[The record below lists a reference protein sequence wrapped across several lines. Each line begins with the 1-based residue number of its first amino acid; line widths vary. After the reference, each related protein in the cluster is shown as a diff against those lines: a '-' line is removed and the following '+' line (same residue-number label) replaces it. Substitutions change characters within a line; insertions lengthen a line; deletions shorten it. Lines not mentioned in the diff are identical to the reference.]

1 MHLLLAVK
9 GILPMRKDPSSLGV
23 DGHGMGGRV
32 AASPG
37 LGGPTHGENKT
48 QQMTYS
54 GSASQPFLLR
64 LFGAKPEWQAPLLLA
79 LAYFAGAEAAFYVG
93 TLSDKIFAPFW
104 PPNIILFI
112 TLLLVPERRWWLFI
126 AASFPAHAV
135 AEFGVGMPVGQMLVA
150 FATNCMVAVLNAVA
164 VRRLLHGPPWLADLR
179 KASLY
184 ILITAGVSPAVS
196 ALGGA
201 FVPIMGGGPFNEY
214 RHFWSS
220 WYLAN
225 VLTSLTLGPV
235 LLTWLSENPRSS
247 ASMPPARLVEAAA
260 LAAIL
265 VVVCTLAFE
274 ISARTVASS
283 FLPAVLYSPLP
294 FMLWATLRFGGKGA
308 SGAILV
314 VTVVLI
320 WRTLKGP
327 TLFIG
332 ADPETNVLALQ
343 VFLAGLAIPV
353 LLLGAAIDE
362 LRHAA
367 QTTRDLAGSVLTA
380 QDEERRRIARE
391 LHDSTGQNLI
401 ATSML
406 VGRLRNTL
414 PASASPT
421 IDQLDETIRQSI
433 DEVRTVSY
441 LLHPPLLDEAGLELA
456 VRHFVDGL
464 CKRSGLRI
472 DLDVAPDLG
481 RLSSEIE
488 LALFRVVQE
497 ALTNVSRHS
506 GSANA
511 RIGLRRGTARGKRG
525 VILTIEDAGKG
536 ISGLGRLP
544 GMGSRKTRVNDGVGL
559 ASMRERLH
567 QIGGWL
573 DLESEIGRTVV
584 TAVVPHTDGTG
595 QPLA

>member
-1 MHLLLAVK
+1 
-9 GILPMRKDPSSLGV
+9 
-23 DGHGMGGRV
+23 
-32 AASPG
+32 
-37 LGGPTHGENKT
+37 
-48 QQMTYS
+48 MTYS
-54 GSASQPFLLR
+54 GSASQPFPLR

-79 LAYFAGAEAAFYVG
+79 VAYFAGAEAAFYVG

-112 TLLLVPERRWWLFI
+112 ALLLVPERRWWLFI
-126 AASFPAHAV
+126 AASFPAHAL
-135 AEFGVGMPVGQMLVA
+135 AESGVGMPVGQMLVA

-184 ILITAGVSPAVS
+184 VLITAGVSPAIS

-214 RHFWSS
+214 WHFWSS

-247 ASMPPARLVEAAA
+247 ASIPPARVVEAAA

-294 FMLWATLRFGGKGA
+294 FMLWATLRLGGKGA

-414 PASASPT
+414 PASAGAT

-595 QPLA
+595 QPLV

>member
-1 MHLLLAVK
+1 
-9 GILPMRKDPSSLGV
+9 
-23 DGHGMGGRV
+23 
-32 AASPG
+32 
-37 LGGPTHGENKT
+37 
-48 QQMTYS
+48 MTYS
-54 GSASQPFLLR
+54 GSASQPFPLR

-79 LAYFAGAEAAFYVG
+79 VAYFAGAEAAFYVG

-112 TLLLVPERRWWLFI
+112 ALLLVPERRWWLFI
-126 AASFPAHAV
+126 AASFPAHAL
-135 AEFGVGMPVGQMLVA
+135 AESGVGMPVGQMLVA

-184 ILITAGVSPAVS
+184 VLITAGVSPAIS

-214 RHFWSS
+214 WHFWSS

-235 LLTWLSENPRSS
+235 LLIWLSENPRSS
-247 ASMPPARLVEAAA
+247 ASIPPARVVEAAG

-294 FMLWATLRFGGKGA
+294 FMLWATLRLGGKGA

-414 PASASPT
+414 PASAGAT

-464 CKRSGLRI
+464 CQRSGLRI

-595 QPLA
+595 QPLV

>member
-1 MHLLLAVK
+1 
-9 GILPMRKDPSSLGV
+9 MRKAPLSLGPAV
-23 DGHGMGGRV
+23 SV
-32 AASPG
+32 LPG
-37 LGGPTHGENKT
+37 LGEPGREQSKAHQRSLPLPLH
-48 QQMTYS
+48 
-54 GSASQPFLLR
+54 LR
-64 LFGAKPEWQAPLLLA
+64 LFGPEPDFRGPIFVA

-112 TLLLVPERRWWLFI
+112 ALLLVPERRWWLFI
-126 AASFPAHAV
+126 AASFPAHAL
-135 AEFGVGMPVGQMLVA
+135 AESGVGMPVGQMLVA

-184 ILITAGVSPAVS
+184 VLITAGVSPAIS

-214 RHFWSS
+214 WHFWSS

-235 LLTWLSENPRSS
+235 LLIWLSENPRSS
-247 ASMPPARLVEAAA
+247 ASIPPARVVEAAA

-406 VGRLRNTL
+406 VDRLRNTL
-414 PASASPT
+414 PASAGAT

-506 GSANA
+506 DSANA

-595 QPLA
+595 QPLV

>member
-1 MHLLLAVK
+1 V
-9 GILPMRKDPSSLGV
+9 
-23 DGHGMGGRV
+23 
-32 AASPG
+32 
-37 LGGPTHGENKT
+37 T
-48 QQMTYS
+48 QQTTYPRPIP
-54 GSASQPFLLR
+54 QPFHLR
-64 LFGAKPEWQAPLLLA
+64 LFGPKPAFRAPVLVA
-79 LAYFAGAEAAFYVG
+79 VAYYLGAEAAFYVG

-104 PPNIILFI
+104 PPNIILFCA
-112 TLLLVPERRWWLFI
+112 LLLAPERRWWLFI
-126 AASFPAHAV
+126 AASFPAHVV
-135 AEFGVGMPVGQMLVA
+135 AELGVGMPLAQMLVA
-150 FATNCMVAVLNAVA
+150 FATNCMVALVNAIA
-164 VRRLLHGPPWLADLR
+164 VRRLLRGPPWLEDLR

-184 ILITAGVSPAVS
+184 ILITAGVSPAIS

-201 FVPIMGGGPFNEY
+201 FVPIMGGGALNEFW
-214 RHFWSS
+214 HFWTN
-220 WYLAN
+220 WYLSN

-235 LLTWLSENPRSS
+235 LLTWLSESPRSV
-247 ASMPPARLVEAAA
+247 ASVPPGRIAEAVVLGTLLV
-260 LAAIL
+260 I
-265 VVVCTLAFE
+265 VCTIAFE
-274 ISARTVASS
+274 ISAGTVASS

-294 FMLWATLRFGGKGA
+294 FILWATLRFGVKGA

-327 TLFIG
+327 SLFVG

-343 VFLAGLAIPV
+343 VFLAGLSVPV

-414 PASASPT
+414 PASAGAT

-456 VRHFVDGL
+456 VRHFVDGF
-464 CKRSGLRI
+464 CQRSGLRI
-472 DLDVAPDLG
+472 DLDITPNLDRLPD
-481 RLSSEIE
+481 EIE
-488 LALFRVVQE
+488 LALFRVMQE

-506 GSANA
+506 GSATA
-511 RIGLRRGTARGKRG
+511 RIGLRRGTARGQRG

-536 ISGLGRLP
+536 ISGPSRLP
-544 GMGSRKTRVNDGVGL
+544 GMALRRTRVDDGVGL

-573 DLESEIGRTVV
+573 EVQSEIGRTVV

-595 QPLA
+595 QPLV

>member
-1 MHLLLAVK
+1 
-9 GILPMRKDPSSLGV
+9 
-23 DGHGMGGRV
+23 
-32 AASPG
+32 
-37 LGGPTHGENKT
+37 
-48 QQMTYS
+48 
-54 GSASQPFLLR
+54 
-64 LFGAKPEWQAPLLLA
+64 
-79 LAYFAGAEAAFYVG
+79 
-93 TLSDKIFAPFW
+93 
-104 PPNIILFI
+104 
-112 TLLLVPERRWWLFI
+112 
-126 AASFPAHAV
+126 
-135 AEFGVGMPVGQMLVA
+135 
-150 FATNCMVAVLNAVA
+150 
-164 VRRLLHGPPWLADLR
+164 
-179 KASLY
+179 
-184 ILITAGVSPAVS
+184 SPAIS

-214 RHFWSS
+214 WHFWSS

-247 ASMPPARLVEAAA
+247 ASIPPARVVEAAG

-308 SGAILV
+308 SGAILI

-414 PASASPT
+414 PASAGAT

-464 CKRSGLRI
+464 CQRSGLRI

-595 QPLA
+595 QPLV

>member
-1 MHLLLAVK
+1 L
-9 GILPMRKDPSSLGV
+9 GEPTDGQSDP
-23 DGHGMGGRV
+23 HRT
-32 AASPG
+32 AS
-37 LGGPTHGENKT
+37 
-48 QQMTYS
+48 S
-54 GSASQPFLLR
+54 GSVLQPFR
-64 LFGAKPEWQAPLLLA
+64 LWLIGPKPGWQAPLLLA
-79 LAYFAGAEAAFYVG
+79 VAYFVGAEAAFYIG

-104 PPNIILFI
+104 PPNIILFFA
-112 TLLLVPERRWWLFI
+112 LLLVPERRWWLFI
-126 AASFPAHAV
+126 AATFPAHVV
-135 AEFGVGMPVGQMLVA
+135 AELGVGMPLGQMLVA
-150 FATNCMVAVLNAVA
+150 FATNCMVAVLNAIA

-201 FVPIMGGGPFNEY
+201 FVPIMGGGALAD
-214 RHFWSS
+214 FWTFWTN

-225 VLTSLTLGPV
+225 VLISLTLGPV
-235 LLTWLSENPRSS
+235 LLTWLSESPRSL
-247 ASMPPARLVEAAA
+247 ALTPPGRMVEAAV
-260 LAAIL
+260 LAMIL
-265 VVVCTLAFE
+265 VVVCTIAFE
-274 ISARTVASS
+274 ISAGTVASN

-294 FMLWATLRFGGKGA
+294 FILWSTLRFGEKGA

-327 TLFIG
+327 NLFVG

-343 VFLAGLAIPV
+343 AFLAGLSIPV
-353 LLLGAAIDE
+353 LLLGAAIEE

-367 QTTRDLAGSVLTA
+367 QTTRNLAGSVLTA

-414 PASASPT
+414 PASAGAT
-421 IDQLDETIRQSI
+421 IDQLDETLRQSI

-456 VRHFVDGL
+456 LRHYVDGF
-464 CKRSGLRI
+464 CQRSGLTV
-472 DLDVAPDLG
+472 DLNIAPDVD
-481 RLSSEIE
+481 RLASDVE

-497 ALTNVSRHS
+497 ALANVSRHS
-506 GSANA
+506 GSGTA

-536 ISGLGRLP
+536 ISGSSRSP
-544 GMGSRKTRVNDGVGL
+544 GAAPRRTRATDGVGL

-573 DLESEIGRTVV
+573 AIESEIGRTAVI
-584 TAVVPHTDGTG
+584 AVVPDTDGGG
-595 QPLA
+595 QPL

>member
-1 MHLLLAVK
+1 
-9 GILPMRKDPSSLGV
+9 MRKAPSSLSPAV
-23 DGHGMGGRV
+23 SV
-32 AASPG
+32 VPG
-37 LGGPTHGENKT
+37 LGEPGREQGKAHPRSLPLPLH
-48 QQMTYS
+48 
-54 GSASQPFLLR
+54 LR
-64 LFGAKPEWQAPLLLA
+64 LFGPEPDFRGPIFVA

-112 TLLLVPERRWWLFI
+112 ALLLVPERRWWLFI
-126 AASFPAHAV
+126 AASFPAHAL
-135 AEFGVGMPVGQMLVA
+135 AESGVGMPVGQMLVA

-184 ILITAGVSPAVS
+184 VLITAGVSPAIS

-214 RHFWSS
+214 WHFWSS

-235 LLTWLSENPRSS
+235 LLTWLSENARSS
-247 ASMPPARLVEAAA
+247 ASIPPARVVEAAA

-414 PASASPT
+414 PASAGAT

-595 QPLA
+595 QPLV

>member
-1 MHLLLAVK
+1 
-9 GILPMRKDPSSLGV
+9 
-23 DGHGMGGRV
+23 MG
-32 AASPG
+32 
-37 LGGPTHGENKT
+37 
-48 QQMTYS
+48 
-54 GSASQPFLLR
+54 
-64 LFGAKPEWQAPLLLA
+64 
-79 LAYFAGAEAAFYVG
+79 
-93 TLSDKIFAPFW
+93 
-104 PPNIILFI
+104 
-112 TLLLVPERRWWLFI
+112 
-126 AASFPAHAV
+126 
-135 AEFGVGMPVGQMLVA
+135 
-150 FATNCMVAVLNAVA
+150 
-164 VRRLLHGPPWLADLR
+164 
-179 KASLY
+179 
-184 ILITAGVSPAVS
+184 
-196 ALGGA
+196 GGA
-201 FVPIMGGGPFNEY
+201 FADY
-214 RHFWSS
+214 WTFWTN

-235 LLTWLSENPRSS
+235 LLTWLSESPRSL
-247 ASMPPARLVEAAA
+247 ASTPPGRIIE
-260 LAAIL
+260 AAIL
-265 VVVCTLAFE
+265 GATLVIVCTIAFE
-274 ISARTVASS
+274 ISAGTVGSS

-294 FMLWATLRFGGKGA
+294 FILWSTLRFGGKGA

-327 TLFIG
+327 SLFVG

-343 VFLAGLAIPV
+343 VFLAGLSIPV

-406 VGRLRNTL
+406 VGRLRNML
-414 PASASPT
+414 PASAGAT
-421 IDQLDETIRQSI
+421 IDQLDDTLRQSI

-456 VRHFVDGL
+456 LRHFVDGF
-464 CKRSGLRI
+464 CQRSGLRI
-472 DLDVAPDLG
+472 DLNVTPNLE
-481 RLSSEIE
+481 RLPCDIE
-488 LALFRVVQE
+488 LALFRVMQE

-506 GSANA
+506 GSATA
-511 RIGLRRGTARGKRG
+511 RIGLRRGTAKAKRG

-536 ISGLGRLP
+536 IPGSSRLP
-544 GMGSRKTRVNDGVGL
+544 GTAHRRTRVNDGVGL

-573 DLESEIGRTVV
+573 AIESEIGRTVV
-584 TAVVPHTDGTG
+584 TAVVPDADGSG
-595 QPLA
+595 QPLV

>member
-1 MHLLLAVK
+1 
-9 GILPMRKDPSSLGV
+9 
-23 DGHGMGGRV
+23 
-32 AASPG
+32 
-37 LGGPTHGENKT
+37 
-48 QQMTYS
+48 MTYS
-54 GSASQPFLLR
+54 GSASQPFPLR

-79 LAYFAGAEAAFYVG
+79 VAYFVGAEAAFYIG

-104 PPNIILFI
+104 PPNIILFFA
-112 TLLLVPERRWWLFI
+112 LLLVPERRWWLFI
-126 AASFPAHAV
+126 AASFPAHAL
-135 AEFGVGMPVGQMLVA
+135 AESGVGMPVGQMLVA

-184 ILITAGVSPAVS
+184 VLITAGVSPAIS

-214 RHFWSS
+214 WHFWSS

-247 ASMPPARLVEAAA
+247 ASIPPARVVEAAG

-294 FMLWATLRFGGKGA
+294 FMLWATLRLGGKGA

-414 PASASPT
+414 PASAGAT

-595 QPLA
+595 QPLV

>member
-1 MHLLLAVK
+1 
-9 GILPMRKDPSSLGV
+9 MRKAPSSLGPAV
-23 DGHGMGGRV
+23 SV
-32 AASPG
+32 VPG
-37 LGGPTHGENKT
+37 LGEPGREQSKAHQRSLPLPLH
-48 QQMTYS
+48 
-54 GSASQPFLLR
+54 LR
-64 LFGAKPEWQAPLLLA
+64 LFGPEPDFRGPIFVA

-112 TLLLVPERRWWLFI
+112 ALLLVPERRWWLFI
-126 AASFPAHAV
+126 AASFPAHAL
-135 AEFGVGMPVGQMLVA
+135 AESGVGMPVGQMLVA

-184 ILITAGVSPAVS
+184 VLITAGVSPAIS

-214 RHFWSS
+214 WHFWSS

-235 LLTWLSENPRSS
+235 LLIWLSENPRSS
-247 ASMPPARLVEAAA
+247 ASIPPARVVEAAA

-406 VGRLRNTL
+406 VDRLRNTL
-414 PASASPT
+414 PASAGAT

-464 CKRSGLRI
+464 CQRSGLRI

-595 QPLA
+595 QPLV

>member
-1 MHLLLAVK
+1 M
-9 GILPMRKDPSSLGV
+9 
-23 DGHGMGGRV
+23 GRV
-32 AASPG
+32 SALPR
-37 LGGPTHGENKT
+37 LGEPTHGQSDT
-48 QQMTYS
+48 QQMASS
-54 GSASQPFLLR
+54 GSVLQPFRLR
-64 LFGAKPEWQAPLLLA
+64 LFGPKPEWQAPLLLA
-79 LAYFAGAEAAFYVG
+79 VAYFVGAEAAFYIG

-104 PPNIILFI
+104 PPNIILFFA
-112 TLLLVPERRWWLFI
+112 LLLVPERRWWLFI

-135 AEFGVGMPVGQMLVA
+135 AELAVGMPVGQMLVA
-150 FATNCMVAVLNAVA
+150 FATNCMVALLNAIA
-164 VRRLLHGPPWLADLR
+164 VRHLLHGPPWLADLR

-184 ILITAGVSPAVS
+184 ILITAGISPAIS

-201 FVPIMGGGPFNEY
+201 FMPIMGGGAFADY
-214 RHFWSS
+214 WTFWTN

-235 LLTWLSENPRSS
+235 LLTWLSESPRSL
-247 ASMPPARLVEAAA
+247 ASTPPGRIIE
-260 LAAIL
+260 AAIL
-265 VVVCTLAFE
+265 GATLVIVCTIAFE
-274 ISARTVASS
+274 ISAGTVGSS

-294 FMLWATLRFGGKGA
+294 FILWSTLRFGGKGA

-327 TLFIG
+327 SLFVG

-343 VFLAGLAIPV
+343 VFLAGLSIPV

-406 VGRLRNTL
+406 VGRLRNML
-414 PASASPT
+414 PASAGAT
-421 IDQLDETIRQSI
+421 IDQLDDTLRQSI

-456 VRHFVDGL
+456 LRHFVDGF
-464 CKRSGLRI
+464 CQRSGLRI
-472 DLDVAPDLG
+472 DLNVTPNLE
-481 RLSSEIE
+481 RLPCDIE
-488 LALFRVVQE
+488 LALFRVMQE

-506 GSANA
+506 GSATA
-511 RIGLRRGTARGKRG
+511 RIGLRRGTAKGKRG

-536 ISGLGRLP
+536 IPGSSRLP
-544 GMGSRKTRVNDGVGL
+544 GTAHRRTRVNDGVGL

-573 DLESEIGRTVV
+573 AIESEIGRTVV
-584 TAVVPHTDGTG
+584 TAVVPDADGSG
-595 QPLA
+595 QPLV

>member
-1 MHLLLAVK
+1 
-9 GILPMRKDPSSLGV
+9 MRKAPSSIGPAV
-23 DGHGMGGRV
+23 SV
-32 AASPG
+32 VPG
-37 LGGPTHGENKT
+37 LGEPGREK
-48 QQMTYS
+48 QMTYS
-54 GSASQPFLLR
+54 GSASQPFPLR
-64 LFGAKPEWQAPLLLA
+64 LFGAKPVWQAPLLLA
-79 LAYFAGAEAAFYVG
+79 VAYFVGAEAAFYIG

-104 PPNIILFI
+104 PPNIILFFA
-112 TLLLVPERRWWLFI
+112 LLLVPERRWWLFI
-126 AASFPAHAV
+126 AAAFPAHVV
-135 AEFGVGMPVGQMLVA
+135 AELGVGMPLGQMLVA
-150 FATNCMVAVLNAVA
+150 FATNCLVALVNAIA

-184 ILITAGVSPAVS
+184 VLITAGVSPAIS

-214 RHFWSS
+214 WHFWSS

-225 VLTSLTLGPV
+225 VLTSLTLSPV

-247 ASMPPARLVEAAA
+247 ASIPPARVVEAAG

-343 VFLAGLAIPV
+343 IFLAGLAIPV

-414 PASASPT
+414 PSSASPT
-421 IDQLDETIRQSI
+421 IDQLDETTRQSI

-511 RIGLRRGTARGKRG
+511 KIALCRGTARGQRG
-525 VILTIEDAGKG
+525 IILTIEDAGRG
-536 ISGLGRLP
+536 IPGSGRLP
-544 GMGSRKTRVNDGVGL
+544 GMALRTTRVNDGVGL

-567 QIGGWL
+567 QIGGRL
-573 DLESEIGRTVV
+573 DVESEVGRTLV
-584 TAVVPHTDGTG
+584 TAIVPHTDGTG
-595 QPLA
+595 QPLV

>member
-1 MHLLLAVK
+1 LGEPGREQGKAHPRS
-9 GILPMRKDPSSLGV
+9 LPLPL
-23 DGHGMGGRV
+23 H
-32 AASPG
+32 
-37 LGGPTHGENKT
+37 
-48 QQMTYS
+48 
-54 GSASQPFLLR
+54 LR
-64 LFGAKPEWQAPLLLA
+64 LFGPEPDFRGPIFVA

-112 TLLLVPERRWWLFI
+112 ALLLVPERRWWLFI
-126 AASFPAHAV
+126 AACFPAHAL
-135 AEFGVGMPVGQMLVA
+135 AESGVGMPVGQMLVA

-184 ILITAGVSPAVS
+184 VLITAGVSPAIS

-214 RHFWSS
+214 WHFWSS

-247 ASMPPARLVEAAA
+247 ASIPPARVVEAAA

-294 FMLWATLRFGGKGA
+294 FMLWATLRLGGKGA

-414 PASASPT
+414 PASAGAT

-595 QPLA
+595 QPLV

>member
-1 MHLLLAVK
+1 
-9 GILPMRKDPSSLGV
+9 MRKDPSSLGIG
-23 DGHGMGGRV
+23 GHGVGGRV
-32 AASPG
+32 AALPG
-37 LGGPTHGENKT
+37 LGGPTHGESKT

-54 GSASQPFLLR
+54 GSASQPFPLR

-79 LAYFAGAEAAFYVG
+79 VAYFVGAEAAFYIG

-104 PPNIILFI
+104 PPNIILFFA
-112 TLLLVPERRWWLFI
+112 LLLVPERRWWLFI
-126 AASFPAHAV
+126 AASFPAHAL
-135 AEFGVGMPVGQMLVA
+135 AESGVGMPVGQMLVA

-184 ILITAGVSPAVS
+184 VLITAGVSPAIS

-214 RHFWSS
+214 WHFWSS

-235 LLTWLSENPRSS
+235 LLIWLSENPRSS
-247 ASMPPARLVEAAA
+247 ASIPPARVVEAAA

-414 PASASPT
+414 PASAGAT

-595 QPLA
+595 QPLV

>member
-1 MHLLLAVK
+1 
-9 GILPMRKDPSSLGV
+9 MRKAPLSLGPAV
-23 DGHGMGGRV
+23 SV
-32 AASPG
+32 VPG
-37 LGGPTHGENKT
+37 LGEPKREQSKAH
-48 QQMTYS
+48 QRS
-54 GSASQPFLLR
+54 LPLPLHLR
-64 LFGAKPEWQAPLLLA
+64 LFGPEPDFRGPIFVA

-112 TLLLVPERRWWLFI
+112 ALLLVPERRWWLFI
-126 AASFPAHAV
+126 AASFPAHAL
-135 AEFGVGMPVGQMLVA
+135 AESGVGMPVGQMLVA

-184 ILITAGVSPAVS
+184 VLITAGVSPAIS

-214 RHFWSS
+214 WHFWSS

-225 VLTSLTLGPV
+225 VLPSLTLGPV

-247 ASMPPARLVEAAA
+247 ASIPPARVVEAAG

-294 FMLWATLRFGGKGA
+294 FMLWATLRLGGKGA

-414 PASASPT
+414 PASAGAT

-464 CKRSGLRI
+464 CQRSGLRI

-595 QPLA
+595 QPLV